1 MAITLQSRN
10 NPLLC
15 IICAVVLV
23 LAISAPT
30 SANAGGAATLVN
42 DCSKEIQTYCSKVT
56 PGNSR
61 VVACLI
67 AHEDRI
73 SPRCRLTAYLGSG
86 TLNNRLKHLQAMAK
100 TCSSDILQYCSR
112 LRPGGGRIYDC
123 IRKNRATLTDE
134 CRAGLA
140 KLPPL

>member
-15 IICAVVLV
+15 TICALVLG

-30 SANAGGAATLVN
+30 SANAGGAATLAN

-100 TCSSDILQYCSR
+100 TCSSDILQYCSQ

>member
-1 MAITLQSRN
+1 MAIVLQSQN
-10 NPLLC
+10 KTLLC
-15 IICAVVLV
+15 AICALV
-23 LAISAPT
+23 LGFAISAPT
-30 SANAGGAATLVN
+30 SADAGGAATLAN
-42 DCSKEIQTYCSKVT
+42 DCSKEIKTYCSKVT
-56 PGNSR
+56 PGHSR

-67 AHEDRI
+67 SYEDRI

-100 TCSSDILQYCSR
+100 TCSSDILQYCSQ

-123 IRKNRATLTDE
+123 IKKNRATLTDE